1 MPPRTLSAQLFV
13 STSSRVVVPWQQR
26 RPLPLA
32 SLPYSHF
39 QYYKKIVKMKLAIA
53 SLLVGSAAAF
63 APAATP
69 IRSSALNMATET
81 ATEKVRYKICKSIER
96 IFGFRCLSTCLRGM
110 QRVSW
115 VKQYCTLHLGYF
127 VCSYLRL
134 CSVTFRAVSN
144 AKIISYAMHYAL

>member
-1 MPPRTLSAQLFV
+1 
-13 STSSRVVVPWQQR
+13 
-26 RPLPLA
+26 
-32 SLPYSHF
+32 
-39 QYYKKIVKMKLAIA
+39 MKLAIA

-96 IFGFRCLSTCLRGM
+96 IFGFRCLYMSARNATSILFEARVQSTLVTSCATICAF
-110 QRVSW
+110 V
-115 VKQYCTLHLGYF
+115 THLGYF

-134 CSVTFRAVSN
+134 CSVN
-144 AKIISYAMHYAL
+144 AINASVIISYAMQYAL

>member
-1 MPPRTLSAQLFV
+1 MNGTLYIEVFNFWESLEMKMQNAATHSAQCPAFV

-26 RPLPLA
+26 RPLPLH
-32 SLPYSHF
+32 LYSHF

-96 IFGFRCLSTCLRGM
+96 IFGFRCLYTCLRRM
-110 QRVSW
+110 QRVSCL
-115 VKQYCTLHLGYF
+115 KQECNPPWLLHVQL
-127 VCSYLRL
+127 SAHL
-134 CSVTFRAVSN
+134 
-144 AKIISYAMHYAL
+144 